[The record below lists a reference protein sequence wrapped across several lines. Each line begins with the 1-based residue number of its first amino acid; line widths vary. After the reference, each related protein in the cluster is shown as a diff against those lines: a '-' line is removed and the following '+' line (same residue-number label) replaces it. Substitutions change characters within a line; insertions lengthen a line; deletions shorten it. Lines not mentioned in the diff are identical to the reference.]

1 MSPLVLPWPP
11 SMNRYWRNVA
21 GRTLLSADG
30 RTYRVAAT
38 LAARAAR
45 LEPFGSGAVVV
56 SIAAHMPDARR
67 RDLDNLLKGALDALA
82 HAGVYDD
89 DSQIVDLRIRNAGID
104 RGNPRLEIT
113 LEAA

>member
-1 MSPLVLPWPP
+1 MTPLALPFPP
-11 SMNRYWRNVA
+11 SLNRYWRNVK

-30 RTYRVAAT
+30 RTYRIAAT
-38 LAARAAR
+38 IAARIAR
-45 LEPFGSGAVVV
+45 LAPFGSAPVVV
-56 SIAAHMPDARR
+56 SIAAYMPDARR

-104 RGNPRLEIT
+104 RAYPRLEIT